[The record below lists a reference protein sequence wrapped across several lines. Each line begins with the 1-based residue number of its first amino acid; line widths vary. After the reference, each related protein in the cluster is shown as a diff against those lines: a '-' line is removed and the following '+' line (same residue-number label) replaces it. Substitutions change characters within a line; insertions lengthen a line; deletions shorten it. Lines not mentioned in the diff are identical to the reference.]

1 MFTTGNILINEAYS
15 ALGLEAFEEYS
26 YEANGIVALN
36 TLPWSRNEFIQ
47 LSKTTS
53 AVASGQG
60 NIISL
65 KKLVI
70 TDARP
75 LVTILESSKGVFQ
88 LQNDQLSV
96 TVDHGY
102 ITSLYDRQADREIIP
117 SDSKAN
123 QFVIFD
129 DKPIYWQAWDVEV
142 YHLETRQEL
151 PCENTAIL
159 ENTSHRVSVVTEIR
173 INDSSLI
180 KSTISLSA
188 AFAGQKSYVECSADV
203 DWHESM
209 KFLKVEFPVDIRNT
223 EAAYETQY
231 GIIKRPTHYN
241 TSYAVPLSL
250 DIPYANR
257 SL

>member
-1 MFTTGNILINEAYS
+1 VFATGKILLNGAYRS
-15 ALGLEAFEEYS
+15 LGLEAFQGS
-26 YEANGIVALN
+26 SNEANSVIALN
-36 TLPWSRNEFIQ
+36 TLPWSRNEVFQ
-47 LSKTTS
+47 LSETESVIACGK
-53 AVASGQG
+53 G

-65 KKLVI
+65 EKL
-70 TDARP
+70 ALEEENP
-75 LVTILESSKGVFQ
+75 PVTIIETSKGLFQ

-96 TVDHGY
+96 TVSHGC
-102 ITSLYDRQADREIIP
+102 ITSLYDRGADRELIP
-117 SDSKAN
+117 SGAKAN
-123 QFVIFD
+123 QYVIFD

-151 PCENTAIL
+151 PCENTTIV
-159 ENTSHRVSVVTEIR
+159 EKNSHKVSVTTEIK
-173 INDSSLI
+173 ISDTSSL

-203 DWHESM
+203 DWHENM

-241 TSYAVPLSL
+241 TSYVIPSSHLSL
-250 DIPYANR
+250 
-257 SL
+257 LLC